1 MDILT
6 QILILNPNKD
16 VAVIELLIEKT
27 KAEVVLITKRDYV
40 SQMDNVVSDMVI
52 WKLNTLGTDGITA
65 QSYNGI
71 SESYLDNYPISI
83 RKQLSALTKRVF
95 FL

>member
-6 QILILNPNKD
+6 QVKILTGKTDEALIN
-16 VAVIELLIEKT
+16 VLIEKT
-27 KAEVVLITKRDYV
+27 KAEVVTICKRDYIET
-40 SQMDNVVSDMVI
+40 MDNVVSDMVI

-71 SESYLDNYPISI
+71 SENYLDNYPISI
-83 RKQLSALTKRVF
+83 RKQLSALTIRVR
-95 FL
+95 LL